1 MTIRDRILDA
11 ALKVLRDQGPA
22 RATTKEIA
30 RVAGCSEGSLYNHF
44 ENKESLFVAVVME
57 RLPPFVALLKT
68 LLERVGEGMVRDH
81 LEEVARTALE
91 FYIEAMPLA
100 AAALAAP
107 DIREG
112 LRLQNAGPHRG
123 NEMLAIYLRLEQ
135 RLGRI
140 HKEISPEAA
149 AALLL
154 GACQQRAMHLPFLA
168 EDAVIVPAER
178 FAQELVAG
186 LMRGLTP

>member
-1 MTIRDRILDA
+1 MTIRDQILDA
-11 ALKVLRDQGPA
+11 ALKVLRERGPA

-44 ENKESLFVAVVME
+44 ENKESIFVAVIME
-57 RLPPFVALLKT
+57 RLPPFVALLRN
-68 LLERVGEGMVRDH
+68 LLERTGEGSIRDN
-81 LEEVARTALE
+81 LEEVARTALA

-100 AAALAAP
+100 TAALAAP
-107 DIREG
+107 DMRES
-112 LRLQNAGPHRG
+112 LRRQGAGPHRG

-140 HKEISPEAA
+140 HRDVSPDAT

-154 GACQQRAMHLPFLA
+154 GACQQRALQLPFLA
-168 EDAVIVPAER
+168 EDAVVTPADR
-178 FAQELVAG
+178 FAAELVAT
-186 LMRGLTP
+186 LMQGLTP

>member
-1 MTIRDRILDA
+1 MTIRDQILDA
-11 ALKVLRDQGPA
+11 ALKVLRERGPA

-44 ENKESLFVAVVME
+44 ENKESLFVAVIME
-57 RLPPFVALLKT
+57 RLPPFVALLKS
-68 LLERVGEGMVRDH
+68 LLERAGEGSVRDH
-81 LEEVARTALE
+81 LEEVARTAVA

-107 DIREG
+107 DMRES
-112 LRLQNAGPHRG
+112 LRRQNAGPHRG

-140 HKEISPEAA
+140 HRNISPDAA

-154 GACQQRAMHLPFLA
+154 GACQQRALQLPFLA
-168 EDAVIVPAER
+168 EDAVIVPADR
-178 FAQELVAG
+178 FAADLVAA
-186 LMRGLTP
+186 LMQGITP

>member
-1 MTIRDRILDA
+1 MAIRDQILDA
-11 ALKVLRDQGPA
+11 ALKVLREQGPA

-44 ENKESLFVAVVME
+44 ENKESLFVAVIME
-57 RLPPFVALLKT
+57 RLPPFVALLKN
-68 LLERVGEGMVRDH
+68 LLERAGEGSIRDH
-81 LEEVARTALE
+81 LEEVARTALD
-91 FYIEAMPLA
+91 FYVEATPLA

-123 NEMLAIYLRLEQ
+123 NAMLAIYLRLEQ

-140 HKEISPEAA
+140 HKDVSPEAA

-154 GACQQRAMHLPFLA
+154 GACQQRAMHLPFLGA
-168 EDAVIVPAER
+168 DAVIMPADQ
-178 FAQELVAG
+178 FARELVAG
-186 LMRGLTP
+186 LLQGLMP